1 LLTRAGSGTEFEVEL
16 LPPGMAAGLAADGE
30 ADMIEMISV
39 AEEQSATDA
48 A

>member
-1 LLTRAGSGTEFEVEL
+1 LLTRAGSGTEFEVESVPL
-16 LPPGMAAGLAADGE
+16 GMEFDAADGE

-39 AEEQSATDA
+39 AEEQSATIA